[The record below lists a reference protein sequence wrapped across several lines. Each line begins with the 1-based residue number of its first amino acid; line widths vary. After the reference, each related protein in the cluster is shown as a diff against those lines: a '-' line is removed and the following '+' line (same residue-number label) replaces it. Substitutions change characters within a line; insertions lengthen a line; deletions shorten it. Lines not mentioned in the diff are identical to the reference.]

1 MKMLVFK
8 NNLVVFR
15 ENLLH
20 KAIQMYWNGK
30 GSNHQDD
37 SSFQMS
43 YSPSDEA
50 TLESAS
56 TLRKDTIIRK
66 LDDIG
71 NSIKVRVMGYESENV
86 LIHSPKSLHMRI
98 C

>member
-1 MKMLVFK
+1 
-8 NNLVVFR
+8 
-15 ENLLH
+15 
-20 KAIQMYWNGK
+20 MYWNGK

-37 SSFQMS
+37 SLFQMS
-43 YSPSDEA
+43 YSPTDEA

-56 TLRKDTIIRK
+56 VLRKDTIMRK

-71 NSIKVRVMGYESENV
+71 NSIKVRVMGYESQNV
-86 LIHSPKSLHMRI
+86 LIHCSPKSLHMRS